1 MIDDHKAKGE
11 WKIQLTIQIIG
22 VYFTD
27 TNGTR
32 VMHTKSEQ
40 N

>member
-1 MIDDHKAKGE
+1 MINDHKAKGE
-11 WKIQLTIQIIG
+11 WKIQLTIQIIC
-22 VYFTD
+22 VSFTD

-32 VMHTKSEQ
+32 VMHTESEQ